1 MAKSF
6 KEWTVLPHGKLVRV
20 DDNILSVSGL
30 IRMPVG
36 EFPRRMTVV
45 RLADERLVI
54 YSAIALDE
62 AEMFALEQWGTISYL
77 IVPNDHHRMDAK
89 IWKDRYP
96 SLKVIAPPG
105 ARADVEEVVHVNA
118 VDVEFGD
125 PNVAYTVVPGT
136 KGLEAAL
143 LVRGG
148 HGTTLILNEVI
159 FNVANVSGMRGWLM
173 KAMGITGDE
182 PHVTALFKM
191 REVDNKDALACQL
204 SEWARLP
211 DLERVIVS
219 HGDIITHE
227 PANVLGRLANE
238 LRA

>member
-1 MAKSF
+1 MAKPF
-6 KEWTVLPHGKLVRV
+6 KEWTVLPHGKLVRI

-30 IRMPVG
+30 IHMPVG

-45 RLADERLVI
+45 RLADERLII

-62 AEMFALEQWGTISYL
+62 AEMLALERWGTIAYL

-96 SLKVIAPPG
+96 ALKVITPPG

-125 PNVAYTVVPGT
+125 PHVDYIVVPGT

-143 LVRGG
+143 LVRDT

-159 FNVANVSGMRGWLM
+159 FNVANISGMRGWLM
-173 KAMGITGDE
+173 KTLGMTGDE
-182 PHVTALFKM
+182 PHMPAVFKM
-191 REVDNKDALACQL
+191 REVDDKEALARQL
-204 SEWARLP
+204 SDWSRLP
-211 DLERVIVS
+211 DLQRVIVS
-219 HGDIITHE
+219 HGDII
-227 PANVLGRLANE
+227 ANDAADVLGRIATE

>member
-1 MAKSF
+1 MAKPF
-6 KEWTVLPHGKLVRV
+6 KEWTVLPHGKLVRI

-30 IRMPVG
+30 IHMPVG

-45 RLADERLVI
+45 RLADERLII

-62 AEMFALEQWGTISYL
+62 AEIGVT
-77 IVPNDHHRMDAK
+77 
-89 IWKDRYP
+89 
-96 SLKVIAPPG
+96 PPG

-125 PNVAYTVVPGT
+125 PHVDYIVVPGT

-143 LVRGG
+143 LVRDT

-159 FNVANVSGMRGWLM
+159 FNVANISGMRGWLM
-173 KAMGITGDE
+173 KTLGMTGDE
-182 PHVTALFKM
+182 PHMPAVFKM
-191 REVDNKDALACQL
+191 REVDDKEALARQL
-204 SEWARLP
+204 SDWSRLP
-211 DLERVIVS
+211 DLQRVIVS
-219 HGDIITHE
+219 HGDII
-227 PANVLGRLANE
+227 ANDAADVLGRIATE